1 MSKKIIII
9 SLLLVL
15 LTPLFARG
23 AAEEISESG
32 VHGLF
37 TFVREITGLPSL
49 GTEEE
54 PAARETEGETKEE
67 EKLLLTETF
76 SYRGFEASL
85 EGYSKHAVVTLPEG
99 PSEDDVRVVMKKAL
113 SDLGVAEIVTFE
125 IEKQS
130 LVIHYPEQNEES
142 LRSLYEA
149 LASYL
154 EALIDSLTPPSEP
167 EVAVVKTVA
176 EPVAEAPVVVVEEA
190 VSEGVVADDG
200 AEKPYKVSFSYR
212 GIKTD
217 IEGYRT
223 YTNVY
228 IPLGVTKADVQGVVA
243 FMLEKDSAF
252 LLRSF
257 KIDGAKVVFTYS
269 EQSAE
274 KVIEAVDSL
283 REYLKAYIDSI
294 FDKAQPVQSAVSTG
308 EKVEALEFTFGI
320 DMGIRGKFK
329 YEKDTTHIFPSATAR
344 ADLVFYSCFFI
355 EANAQIMVYRS
366 NSYLLVVGAAEAL
379 GGMRIGNDT
388 FNFFGFGGA
397 RYTLSTKNSGFSG
410 GLGTTFGGGVV
421 IGLGKYMDVK
431 AVYEHFNDDDYFNV
445 SLGFRF

>member
-54 PAARETEGETKEE
+54 PAAHETEGETKEG

-76 SYRGFEASL
+76 SYRGFEAAL
-85 EGYSKHAVVTLPEG
+85 EGYSKYAVVTLPEG

-217 IEGYRT
+217 IEGYLT

-228 IPLGVTKADVQGVVA
+228 IPLGVTKSDVQGVVS
-243 FMLEKDSAF
+243 FMLNKDPDF
-252 LLRSF
+252 LLKTF
-257 KIDGAKVVFTYS
+257 QIDGAKVVFTYS
-269 EQSAE
+269 SQSSD
-274 KVIEAVDSL
+274 KIIETVEAL
-283 REYLKAYIDSI
+283 QEYLKAYIDSI
-294 FDKAQPVQSAVSTG
+294 FDKAVPTVS
-308 EKVEALEFTFGI
+308 EKTEDLEFTFGI

-329 YEKDTTHIFPSATAR
+329 YEKGTTHIFPTATAR
-344 ADLVFYSCFFI
+344 ADLVLYSCFFV

-379 GGMRIGNDT
+379 GGIRIGNDS
-388 FNFFGFGGA
+388 FNFFGFGGV
-397 RYTLSTKNSGFSG
+397 RYTLSTKNSGFSS
-410 GLGTTFGGGVV
+410 GLGTTFGGGVM
-421 IGLGKYMDVK
+421 IGLGKYMDAK
-431 AVYEHFNDDDYFNV
+431 AVYEHFNDDNYFNV